1 MKSLRLHK
9 TVTIKLLFVNTEA
22 RMLEQKDYEIDF
34 SIHTEGV
41 QGSTAG
47 AVSQNKGFQKIVY
60 LLTDIINESIVYAP
74 EQIPLMEKYFAD
86 YDNNF
91 LVLPIISE
99 TMLIECLHSKFNTLL
114 DEHTYTDFIGLKDN
128 FAGLGYSY
136 LNDES
141 NDYDLPVDNTWVGE
155 FPFWDKPWWERYD
168 STTFDNTGKD
178 EIEQQVVMEDRQ
190 EKGVNKLITMVFD
203 EIDENVEKMLG
214 DPKSGEVIDI
224 QDIIKR
230 REAKWKPTLV

>member
-9 TVTIKLLFVNTEA
+9 TVPIKLLFVNADA
-22 RMLEQKDYEIDF
+22 RMLEQKDYEVDF

-41 QGSTAG
+41 EGFTAG
-47 AVSQNKGFQKIVY
+47 TVSQNKGFQKIIY

-74 EQIPLMEKYFAD
+74 DQILLMEKYFAD

-91 LVLPIISE
+91 LVLPMISE
-99 TMLIECLHSKFNTLL
+99 TMLIECLHSKFNALL
-114 DEHTYTDFIGLKDN
+114 DEHTYTDFVGLKDN
-128 FAGLGYSY
+128 FANIGYSY
-136 LNDES
+136 MNDDP

-155 FPFWDKPWWERYD
+155 FPFWDRPWWERYD
-168 STTFDNTGKD
+168 STTFDNTGID
-178 EIEQQVVMEDRQ
+178 EVEQQVVMEDRQ

-203 EIDENVEKMLG
+203 EIDDNVEKMLG

-230 REAKWKPTLV
+230 RETKWKPTLV

>member
-34 SIHTEGV
+34 SIHTEGF

-74 EQIPLMEKYFAD
+74 DQIPLMEKYFAD

-91 LVLPIISE
+91 LVLPMISE
-99 TMLIECLHSKFNTLL
+99 TMLIECLHSKFNALL
-114 DEHTYTDFIGLKDN
+114 DENTYTDFIGLKDN

-136 LNDES
+136 LNDEV

-178 EIEQQVVMEDRQ
+178 EIEQQAVMEDRQ

>member
-74 EQIPLMEKYFAD
+74 DQIPLMEKYFAD

-91 LVLPIISE
+91 LVLPMISE
-99 TMLIECLHSKFNTLL
+99 TMLIECLHSKFNALL
-114 DEHTYTDFIGLKDN
+114 DENTYTDFIGLKDN

-136 LNDES
+136 LNDEV

>member
-9 TVTIKLLFVNTEA
+9 TVPIKLLFVNPEA

-41 QGSTAG
+41 EGATAG

-91 LVLPIISE
+91 LVLPMISE
-99 TMLIECLHSKFNTLL
+99 TMLIECLHSKFNALL
-114 DEHTYTDFIGLKDN
+114 DENTYTDFIGLKDN

-136 LNDES
+136 LNDET
-141 NDYDLPVDNTWVGE
+141 NDYDLPVDNSWVGE
-155 FPFWDKPWWERYD
+155 FPFWDRPWWERYD

>member
-9 TVTIKLLFVNTEA
+9 TVPIKLLFVNPDA
-22 RMLEQKDYEIDF
+22 RMLEQKDYEVDF

-60 LLTDIINESIVYAP
+60 LLTEVINESIVYAP
-74 EQIPLMEKYFAD
+74 DEIPLMEKYFAD

-91 LVLPIISE
+91 LVLPMVSE
-99 TMLIECLHSKFNTLL
+99 TMLIECLHSKFNALL

-136 LNDES
+136 INDEVT
-141 NDYDLPVDNTWVGE
+141 DYDLPVDNSWVGE
-155 FPFWDKPWWERYD
+155 FPFWDQPWWKRYD

-178 EIEQQVVMEDRQ
+178 ESEQQVVMSERQ
-190 EKGVNKLITMVFD
+190 EQGVNKLITMVFD